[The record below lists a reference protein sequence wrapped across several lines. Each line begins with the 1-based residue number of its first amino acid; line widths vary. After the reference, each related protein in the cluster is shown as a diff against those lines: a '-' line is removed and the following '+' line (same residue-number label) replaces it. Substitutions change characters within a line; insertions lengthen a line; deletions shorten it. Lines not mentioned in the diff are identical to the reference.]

1 MKRDNDH
8 LRMTK
13 RLSDAMPE
21 AVSARLQHFCAQVLG
36 KQTGA
41 LPSVQGIF
49 MKQNL
54 SILVHATIVFL
65 LTNGFYL
72 VKNLLLRTT
81 IPIDM
86 VPLYMMVASS
96 LAMLVFS
103 LRCRRYD
110 GQAARFALLAYYFVI
125 IASVAVFMVSCNF
138 HGIGLSISM
147 CYLFVIM
154 IAPPCQLADTVLVCL
169 LIAVSWWLPKV
180 LPYAENYDLFKH
192 FLLRFSIVAGFL
204 ATRSV
209 FLRQAGNERDLA
221 ELNRAYA
228 LLAYND
234 TVTGAL
240 TRKALELYRVFLAE
254 VLQPERISGIICDID
269 DFKSYNDHYS
279 HVAGDAVLKQVAG
292 SMLAALE
299 RDDGYLFRFGG
310 EEFAVL
316 LPEVDEEEACRVARR
331 LLEAVRAAAIPRED
345 IPGSPIVTASF
356 GVASGTPSEMRDRS
370 LMIRADGQLY
380 LCKSSG
386 KNCVALR
393 GKIFR

>member
-8 LRMTK
+8 LRLTK
-13 RLSDAMPE
+13 RLSDALPE
-21 AVSARLQHFCAQVLG
+21 AVSASFQRFCAQVLG
-36 KQTGA
+36 EQTGA
-41 LPSVQGIF
+41 LPSVQSIF

-54 SILVHATIVFL
+54 SFLVYATILFL

-72 VKNLLLRTT
+72 VKNLLLRTA

-86 VPLYMMVASS
+86 APLYMMVASS

-103 LRCRRYD
+103 LRCRRYG
-110 GQAARFALLAYYFVI
+110 GQGARLALLAYYVVI

-169 LIAVSWWLPKV
+169 LIAVSWWLPKA

-240 TRKALELYRVFLAE
+240 TRKAMELYRVFLDE
-254 VLQPERISGIICDID
+254 VLQPERVSGIICDID

-299 RDDGYLFRFGG
+299 RDDCHLFRFGG
-310 EEFAVL
+310 EEFALL

-356 GVASGTPSEMRDRS
+356 GVASGTRTAMRDRS
-370 LMIRADGQLY
+370 LMTRADGQLY

>member
-21 AVSARLQHFCAQVLG
+21 TVSARLQHFCAQVLG

-54 SILVHATIVFL
+54 SVLVHATILFL

-72 VKNLLLRTT
+72 VKNLLLRTA

-110 GQAARFALLAYYFVI
+110 GQAARLALLAYYFVI

-169 LIAVSWWLPKV
+169 LIAVSWWLPKA

-292 SMLAALE
+292 CWRPSVPPPSPG
-299 RDDGYLFRFGG
+299 RIF
-310 EEFAVL
+310 
-316 LPEVDEEEACRVARR
+316 PEAPSSPPPSASPAGRPRR
-331 LLEAVRAAAIPRED
+331 CATVR
-345 IPGSPIVTASF
+345 S
-356 GVASGTPSEMRDRS
+356 
-370 LMIRADGQLY
+370 
-380 LCKSSG
+380 
-386 KNCVALR
+386 
-393 GKIFR
+393 

>member
-54 SILVHATIVFL
+54 SILVYATIVFL

-110 GQAARFALLAYYFVI
+110 GQAARLALLAYYFVI

-147 CYLFVIM
+147 CYLFVII

-240 TRKALELYRVFLAE
+240 TRKALELYRV
-254 VLQPERISGIICDID
+254 
-269 DFKSYNDHYS
+269 
-279 HVAGDAVLKQVAG
+279 
-292 SMLAALE
+292 
-299 RDDGYLFRFGG
+299 
-310 EEFAVL
+310 
-316 LPEVDEEEACRVARR
+316 
-331 LLEAVRAAAIPRED
+331 PR
-345 IPGSPIVTASF
+345 S
-356 GVASGTPSEMRDRS
+356 
-370 LMIRADGQLY
+370 
-380 LCKSSG
+380 
-386 KNCVALR
+386 
-393 GKIFR
+393 

>member
-8 LRMTK
+8 LCLTK
-13 RLSDAMPE
+13 RLSDALPE

-54 SILVHATIVFL
+54 SVLVYATIVFL

-72 VKNLLLRTT
+72 VKNFLLRTT

-110 GQAARFALLAYYFVI
+110 GQAARLALLAYYFVI

-192 FLLRFSIVAGFL
+192 FLLRFSIVAG
-204 ATRSV
+204 
-209 FLRQAGNERDLA
+209 
-221 ELNRAYA
+221 
-228 LLAYND
+228 
-234 TVTGAL
+234 
-240 TRKALELYRVFLAE
+240 
-254 VLQPERISGIICDID
+254 
-269 DFKSYNDHYS
+269 
-279 HVAGDAVLKQVAG
+279 DAVLKQVAG

-299 RDDGYLFRFGG
+299 RDDCYLFRFGG
-310 EEFAVL
+310 EEFALL

-356 GVASGTPSEMRDRS
+356 GVASGTPAAMRDRS

-393 GKIFR
+393 GTIFR